1 MTKAKISEY
10 DAVAA
15 NNTDVNGVNIAENC
29 PPSGMNNM
37 GREIMAA
44 LKRFQTGSDGDGVTV
59 GGSLVVAGDI
69 TVNSQGDVR
78 FADSD
83 SSNYVAFQAPAT
95 VATNVT
101 FTLPAADGTSG
112 QAIQTDGSGTLSF
125 ATIAASPGG
134 STTQVQFNNAGAF
147 GGISGVTTDGTRMTA
162 STTIGVG
169 GATPSTS
176 GSGITFPATQSASSD
191 ANTLDDYEEGTW
203 TPAAEGAVTLGTYTP
218 NNVVATYTKIGG
230 IVVLN
235 ADFGFSA
242 ASGGVAYLVITGL
255 PFPMKSAGVGNVKLG
270 SVNVDDTTVN
280 ISCQRVSAGQDTKMY
295 FASTR
300 DNAAEQAIDSA
311 GFTTSSLV
319 QFQLIYSAV

>member
-1 MTKAKISEY
+1 MTLILSGT
-10 DAVAA
+10 
-15 NNTDVNGVNIAENC
+15 NGLSDV
-29 PPSGMNNM
+29 
-37 GREIMAA
+37 
-44 LKRFQTGSDGDGVTV
+44 DGDASTP
-59 GGSLVVAGDI
+59 A
-69 TVNSQGDVR
+69 VR
-78 FADSD
+78 GTDANTGIF
-83 SSNYVAFQAPAT
+83 F
-95 VATNVT
+95 
-101 FTLPAADGTSG
+101 PAADTIAFSEGGVERMRIDSSG
-112 QAIQTDGSGTLSF
+112 QLMLGTATSTNTLSVDIQNKSASSNNVF
-125 ATIAASPGG
+125 VQIKNTTNNEDVGLIINGLSSSTAYEYQQGMNIVVATPDFCFRAI
-134 STTQVQFNNAGAF
+134 
-147 GGISGVTTDGTRMTA
+147 TA
-162 STTIGVG
+162 STAYRYYFDSTESVRINQYGIGL
-169 GATPSTS
+169 GANTSPSS
-176 GSGITFPATQSASSD
+176 GIGITFPATQSASSN

-280 ISCQRVSAGQDTKMY
+280 ISCQRVSAGQDTRMY

-311 GFTTSSLV
+311 AFTTSSLV